1 MENAAGWARR
11 ARSVKER
18 RGEGRGALRGGR
30 AAEVLS
36 LLFGVFLFF
45 FFAFFPRQAS
55 PFDANGAGMHRLTR
69 VGEPQSLR

>member
-1 MENAAGWARR
+1 MGAESAVREGTARGR
-11 ARSVKER
+11 KGGA
-18 RGEGRGALRGGR
+18 EGRKGCRGFKFI
-30 AAEVLS
+30 VWCF
-36 LLFGVFLFF
+36 FGF